1 LGEEIKMAAKPY
13 ACIQGENVVNVLI
26 FDLPSEELLNEVK
39 ETFSYDEIIES
50 DIAQVGFLYQLNEFI
65 DPNAVVSEDE
75 PEVIPE

>member
-1 LGEEIKMAAKPY
+1 MAAKPY

>member
-65 DPNAVVSEDE
+65 DPNAVVPEDE

>member
-1 LGEEIKMAAKPY
+1 MAAKPY

-65 DPNAVVSEDE
+65 DPNAVVPEDE